1 MVKIPEEKFSYETI
15 CNSFLIFHF
24 REREKKKK
32 KKKKKK
38 ICLQDIHLQT
48 PREISM
54 LIFDYISPTYIYVL
68 VPIHVLKK
76 SVKYQQLSIIME
88 QYFGSP
94 CRFLNPH
101 VKLTFGKRKKKISTQ
116 ILFLFSHRRFPYDRQ
131 NCTMKFGSWTYDSAK
146 VNLRFYHNVQQF
158 DLTSYV
164 NSNEWKIIHNFA
176 TRNTEKYGKENS
188 LFDPMKLIREF
199 FFRLL
204 SGYFC

>member
-15 CNSFLIFHF
+15 CNSFLIFYF
-24 REREKKKK
+24 RERGRE
-32 KKKKKK
+32 KKKKK

-101 VKLTFGKRKKKISTQ
+101 VKLTFGKRKKKLIYSDLN
-116 ILFLFSHRRFPYDRQ
+116 IDSFP
-131 NCTMKFGSWTYDSAK
+131 
-146 VNLRFYHNVQQF
+146 
-158 DLTSYV
+158 
-164 NSNEWKIIHNFA
+164 
-176 TRNTEKYGKENS
+176 
-188 LFDPMKLIREF
+188 
-199 FFRLL
+199 LL
-204 SGYFC
+204 SQTVSIRSTKLYDEIRFMDL